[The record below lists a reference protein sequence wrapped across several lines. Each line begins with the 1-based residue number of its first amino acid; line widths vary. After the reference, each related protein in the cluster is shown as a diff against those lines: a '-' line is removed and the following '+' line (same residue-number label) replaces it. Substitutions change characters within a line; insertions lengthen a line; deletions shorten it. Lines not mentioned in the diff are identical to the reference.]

1 MTLNT
6 DVIQTFARSAAR
18 VLLVLAGLM
27 LLCMFAAQ
35 AQLPGTSVKLADAPA
50 GSVRLF
56 VSSGLRAPLEA
67 VRAEAEKAI
76 GRPLAVQYAASR
88 LLQAEI
94 EQGQAFEL
102 AILTGEVI
110 DELIGKGKIVAGSR
124 ADLARVLVAIARRGD
139 VPAQDIGATEALKAV
154 LLGAKSIRF
163 SGAGASRP
171 TIDNMFAKLDLG
183 TALKSKIVETL
194 QNADEVVLGAG
205 EYQLLIN
212 LASEFRPDA
221 PNLTY
226 LGAIPAQFQVPVVIS
241 AGVGNG
247 GDVAAARALIGFLK
261 GSAIEPALKANRMV
275 R

>member
-1 MTLNT
+1 MKSGVVQARAAFAVRTLL
-6 DVIQTFARSAAR
+6 I
-18 VLLVLAGLM
+18 LACLTP
-27 LLCMFAAQ
+27 LWPTTAQ
-35 AQLPGTSVKLADAPA
+35 AQLPGTSVKLAEAPP
-50 GSVRLF
+50 GSVRMF

-67 VRAEAEKAI
+67 VRMEAEKTI

-94 EQGQAFEL
+94 ERGQPFEL

-110 DELIGKGKIVAGSR
+110 DEMIAKGKVAAGSR
-124 ADLARVLVAIARRGD
+124 ADLARVLVAIARRGAAP
-139 VPAQDIGATEALKAV
+139 VQDIGTPEALKAA

-171 TIDNMFAKLDLG
+171 TIDNAFAKLDV
-183 TALKSKIVETL
+183 AAVLKDRIVETL
-194 QNADEVVLGAG
+194 QNADEVVLATG

-221 PNLTY
+221 PNLAY
-226 LGAIPAQFQVPVVIS
+226 LGVIPPQFQVPVVIS
-241 AGVGNG
+241 AGIGTS
-247 GDVAAARALIGFLK
+247 GDAKLARVLIEFLN
-261 GSAIEPALKANRMV
+261 GSAIEPALKANRME